1 MSGSCINPMNWGDC
15 LSDAAGDM
23 GMSVVQSIID
33 WCIDMA
39 GKVAA
44 AVTTWWIKVPT
55 GNIVQSNQDNG
66 PIQWVWAHTLWIT
79 TWIAV
84 MSILFAAGRLAI
96 QRRAEPAVDVAKGL
110 FTMTVTTSMALGAI
124 GMLTEAGDQFS
135 SWIVNQATDQDFGRA
150 VVGWLTVAS
159 ENQGGPI
166 LALILAL
173 LATLACLA
181 QVALMLVRTAMLIL
195 LCGTLPLTAAAS
207 STPSGRQT
215 FQKTVSWLIAFLL
228 YKPVAAIIYATAFRM
243 IASLKTDPDSGG
255 LVTSVA
261 GIVLMLLSVVAL
273 PALMRFITPV
283 VGAAGGGGGGGGG
296 AAAMG
301 ALASGAKS
309 VGGSRSG
316 SGGGGGGSAR
326 SGRGSGGGG
335 SNPSGSRPVPAQGG
349 SSQGAQAPAQGAAR
363 QAAEGAAQGQQG
375 AAQQGASQGQQGA
388 AQQGASQGAASQG
401 AAAQGAA
408 TQGATQAG
416 AAGAAKAHPAV
427 AAAQAAQQA
436 HSAIK
441 QTTENTANAGNNGGP
456 SGSA

>member
-1 MSGSCINPMNWGDC
+1 MSGSCLNPMNWGDC
-15 LSDAAGDM
+15 LSDAAGDV

-135 SWIVNQATDQDFGRA
+135 SWIINQATDQDFGRA

-195 LCGTLPLTAAAS
+195 LCGTLPLTAAVS

-301 ALASGAKS
+301 ALASGAKA
-309 VGGSRSG
+309 VGGGSKSG
-316 SGGGGGGSAR
+316 SGGGGSAR
-326 SGRGSGGGG
+326 SGQGSSKGG
-335 SNPSGSRPVPAQGG
+335 SNPSGSKSVPAQGG
-349 SSQGAQAPAQGAAR
+349 SSQGSQSSGAQAPAQGAAR
-363 QAAEGAAQGQQG
+363 QAAEGA
-375 AAQQGASQGQQGA
+375 SQGQQA
-388 AQQGASQGAASQG
+388 PAQGAASQG

-408 TQGATQAG
+408 TQGAGQAG
-416 AAGAAKAHPAV
+416 AAGAAKAHPA
-427 AAAQAAQQA
+427 AAAAEVAQKT

-441 QTTENTANAGNNGGP
+441 QSAENTANAGQQSGGP